1 MVFTS
6 DASINAGNIRRRSN
20 LSFISVLFCR
30 NKGTD
35 DKHPTEFA
43 YVACAFMLASLVKA
57 RLNVFDIY
65 FSSWIPEISYVF
77 RSKMKKVRFFFFF
90 ASKILTAQNSTCW
103 YFLVSLL

>member
-1 MVFTS
+1 M
-6 DASINAGNIRRRSN
+6 RSN
-20 LSFISVLFCR
+20 LSLISVFCR

-43 YVACAFMLASLVKA
+43 YVACSFMLASLVKA

-77 RSKMKKVRFFFFF
+77 RSKMKKVRFFSFF
-90 ASKILTAQNSTCW
+90 ASKILTSQNSTCW

>member
-1 MVFTS
+1 M
-6 DASINAGNIRRRSN
+6 RSN
-20 LSFISVLFCR
+20 LSLISVFCR

-43 YVACAFMLASLVKA
+43 YVACSFMLASLVKA

-77 RSKMKKVRFFFFF
+77 RSKMKKVRFFLFFF
-90 ASKILTAQNSTCW
+90 
-103 YFLVSLL
+103 FLLLKY

>member
-1 MVFTS
+1 MVFSS
-6 DASINAGNIRRRSN
+6 DASISGGNIRRRSN
-20 LSFISVLFCR
+20 LSLISVFCR

-65 FSSWIPEISYVF
+65 FSS
-77 RSKMKKVRFFFFF
+77 
-90 ASKILTAQNSTCW
+90 
-103 YFLVSLL
+103 

>member
-1 MVFTS
+1 MVFIS
-6 DASINAGNIRRRSN
+6 VASISGSNIRRRCN
-20 LSFISVLFCR
+20 LSLISVFCR
-30 NKGTD
+30 NKGTN

-77 RSKMKKVRFFFFF
+77 RSKMKKVRFFFF
-90 ASKILTAQNSTCW
+90 ASKILTAQNSTYWC
-103 YFLVSLL
+103 FLVNLL